1 MINPEK
7 LSILEKTHRL
17 VEEFVA
23 GMPNEMASV
32 KPSSDAFS
40 VTEIVFHL
48 ADVEQ
53 LWHDRFAAMQAS
65 ESAVVFSPMDPPAV
79 AREKRY
85 NEQSLAAGMAE
96 WARLREKT
104 YTVAKSMPE
113 ELLHK
118 VAIHPRYGEMIIFRM
133 FDIMAN
139 HDLQHLEQMKRTL
152 KQVSA

>member
-7 LSILEKTHRL
+7 LSILERTHRL
-17 VEEFVA
+17 VAEFVD
-23 GMPNEMASV
+23 GMPDEVASV
-32 KPSSDAFS
+32 KPSAEAFS

-79 AREKRY
+79 AREKNY
-85 NEQSLAAGMAE
+85 NAKPLATGMSE
-96 WARLREKT
+96 WTALREKT
-104 YTVAKSMPE
+104 YTLAQSMPE

-118 VAIHPRYGEMIIFRM
+118 IASHPRYGEMIIFRM